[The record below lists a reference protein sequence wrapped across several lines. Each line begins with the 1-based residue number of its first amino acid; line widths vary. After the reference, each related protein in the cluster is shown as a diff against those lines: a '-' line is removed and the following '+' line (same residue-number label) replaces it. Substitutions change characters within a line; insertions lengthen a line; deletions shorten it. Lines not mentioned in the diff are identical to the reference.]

1 MLFTICVTREVVEVP
16 PSPKKEAEK
25 EVLTLHEQEALTAY
39 SADAF
44 TIVNGLCHDLGLPT
58 LIRFS
63 SFHPH
68 GFCGLKD
75 LMTLE
80 GTNAGGLTAL
90 CEKGLNMHR
99 ILPCQAHVGL
109 GFRFCQSQ
117 IERPSLELLWQKSQ
131 GRIADPVPD
140 LIQRHG
146 PSSRLPRVAWAHEQ
160 EILFGRDFEH
170 TMEVSERYE
179 KIDEPFDLS
188 RSAIPRAKR
197 LGENVTFSDLRSCIS
212 PEGWEDDHIETI
224 VVLAERQ
231 PK

>member
-1 MLFTICVTREVVEVP
+1 MLYLVVCSV
-16 PSPKKEAEK
+16 
-25 EVLTLHEQEALTAY
+25 VLARALQLLRK
-39 SADAF
+39 SLVVF
-44 TIVNGLCHDLGLPT
+44 LRP
-58 LIRFS
+58 
-63 SFHPH
+63 
-68 GFCGLKD
+68 
-75 LMTLE
+75 
-80 GTNAGGLTAL
+80 
-90 CEKGLNMHR
+90 
-99 ILPCQAHVGL
+99 
-109 GFRFCQSQ
+109 RFCQSQ

-197 LGENVTFSDLRSCIS
+197 LRLGCILIFWILHCVCFAPS
-212 PEGWEDDHIETI
+212 LSACVSHWAYVGI
-224 VVLAERQ
+224 
-231 PK
+231 